1 MRVVSH
7 SLFMMFLVQA
17 ASGTW
22 ISSLSHTSVSVNTA
36 IYNINPLL
44 VYVFSIP
51 ILSETFSV
59 TKASAVFLA
68 LIATSVVA
76 QGTTFEP
83 QEQRSGLVGPMT
95 VLLSATIYSLKE
107 VR

>member
-1 MRVVSH
+1 
-7 SLFMMFLVQA
+7 MMFLVQA